1 MVSLR
6 MFKKDDGSAAGRVP
20 VERRSGYDRRTG
32 KDRRGKSPT
41 RRHERRRR
49 TRDLYKNDLDR
60 HLWSWTSAAAERKR
74 KTRKPRSHKRTV
86 AGIVA
91 SAVGA
96 VGAAG
101 LSVLLL
107 RKLRDAELPSDPE
120 HAEADLNEA
129 DFED

>member
-6 MFKKDDGSAAGRVP
+6 LFKNDDDGAPESARAD
-20 VERRSGYDRRTG
+20 RRSGHDRRSG
-32 KDRRGKSPT
+32 RDRRAKRPP

-60 HLWSWTSAAAERKR
+60 HLWSWTSAATERRRKVRKR
-74 KTRKPRSHKRTV
+74 RTRRRTV

-96 VGAAG
+96 IGAAG

-107 RKLRDAELPSDPE
+107 RKLRDEEPTPDPE

>member
-6 MFKKDDGSAAGRVP
+6 LFKKDDDGAQASARID
-20 VERRSGYDRRTG
+20 RRSGHDRRSG
-32 KDRRGKSPT
+32 RDRRAQPPT
-41 RRHERRRR
+41 RRHGRRRR

-60 HLWSWTSAAAERKR
+60 HLWSWTSASAERRRKVQKR
-74 KTRKPRSHKRTV
+74 RSRRRTV

-96 VGAAG
+96 FGAAG

-107 RKLRDAELPSDPE
+107 RRLREEELPPDPE